1 MLAVRRAHRA
11 KSDYAAKGGALWT
24 NGLAVCLAQPKNRRF
39 AVGYV
44 HTHVISL
51 PRRFSGGEK
60 KHYLLR
66 RKINIAPLMA
76 MNELAMMFAAMTN
89 QIIY

>member
-44 HTHVISL
+44 HTHVHEGQR
-51 PRRFSGGEK
+51 PGR
-60 KHYLLR
+60 LLR
-66 RKINIAPLMA
+66 W
-76 MNELAMMFAAMTN
+76 FV
-89 QIIY
+89 